1 MEPEARTTLAETPPP
16 DMTAAARQR
25 KAEAMLLV
33 VTLTWGATFAIT
45 KTLLGTMGPMTM
57 LVWRF
62 GIAAI
67 VFCLFYHHRLLGPL
81 NSRDM
86 IRGAIL
92 GIPLYAGFALQTL
105 GLSFTSSSRSGFIT
119 SLYVVITPILQI
131 TVTRRIPSRWVF
143 IGIGIVLAGL
153 WGLTAP
159 GGRLDGL
166 LAPWREGGFG
176 YGDALTLGCAGVFAL
191 YIILLD
197 RYAQNADIVILT
209 AAQLVVMAVLSTVQS
224 LATEQWAYPS
234 TAASWAQILY
244 LAIFATVL
252 STYWQTL
259 YQRDTTPTRAAVIY
273 TMESVFAAIIGMLIL
288 NEQLGPVGVAGGLLI
303 VAGLLVVQ
311 LKGNA
316 GN

>member
-1 MEPEARTTLAETPPP
+1 MEQEVRPTLAETP
-16 DMTAAARQR
+16 DTTAAARQR
-25 KAEAMLLV
+25 KAEAMLLL
-33 VTLTWGATFAIT
+33 VTIIWGATFAIT
-45 KTLLGTMGPMTM
+45 KTLLGSMGPMTM

-67 VFCLFYHHRLLGPL
+67 VFCLIYHRRLLGAL

-92 GIPLYAGFALQTL
+92 GLPLYAGFALQTL

-119 SLYVVITPILQI
+119 ALYVVITPILQI
-131 TVTRRIPSRWVF
+131 TITRKIPSRWVF
-143 IGIGIVLAGL
+143 IGIIIVLAGL

-159 GGRLDGL
+159 GGTADGL

-176 YGDALTLGCAGVFAL
+176 YGDALTLGSAAVFAL

-197 RYAQNADIVILT
+197 RFAQNADIIVLT
-209 AAQLVVMAVLSTVQS
+209 AAQLVVMAVISTVQA
-224 LATEQWAYPS
+224 LATEQWAYPA
-234 TAASWAQILY
+234 TPISWAQILY

-259 YQRDTTPTRAAVIY
+259 YQRDTMPTRAAVIY

-288 NEQLGPVGVAGGLLI
+288 AEQLGPIGIAGGLLI
-303 VAGLLVVQ
+303 ITGLLVVQ
-311 LKGNA
+311 LKGTA
-316 GN
+316 S